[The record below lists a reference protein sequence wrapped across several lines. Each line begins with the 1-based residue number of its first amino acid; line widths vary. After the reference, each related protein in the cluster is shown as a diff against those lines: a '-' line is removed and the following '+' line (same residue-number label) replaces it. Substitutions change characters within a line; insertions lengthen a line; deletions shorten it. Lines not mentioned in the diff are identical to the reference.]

1 MNITAQ
7 VIPESQSHS
16 HHTHVEHGHVS
27 WLSGMLPIS
36 EANKEKVAEIMLKEF
51 RHYGLN

>member
-7 VIPESQSHS
+7 LIPESQSHS

-27 WLSGMLPIS
+27 WFSGMLPIS
-36 EANKEKVAEIMLKEF
+36 EANKENIAELILREF
-51 RHYGLN
+51 RHDDLN